1 MSDLTEYLNG
11 LGSWFLNKKNTS
23 ILIEKYN
30 NLPSDKK
37 KWIDENF
44 KKLSNEEVVKWINE
58 DSVNFNTS
66 SLSKTNDV
74 PLENDM
80 ILKKINDIERTV
92 KSNNLMLSIYMV
104 LLIVSVIIWVVTY
117 FKYS

>member
-1 MSDLTEYLNG
+1 MV
-11 LGSWFLNKKNTS
+11 LNKKNTS

-80 ILKKINDIERTV
+80 ILKKINDIQKTV
-92 KSNNLMLSIYMV
+92 KSNNLMLSIYMSV
-104 LLIVSVIIWVVTY
+104 FVISLILYVVTY
-117 FKYS
+117 LKYF